1 MACYTPLM
9 PADDPMTPAASKEIV
24 VARIRLGVIHEK
36 AFARSQTRIPVA
48 PARALTA
55 PIEH

>member
-1 MACYTPLM
+1 M
-9 PADDPMTPAASKEIV
+9 PTDDPTTPAASKQIV

-36 AFARSQTRIPVA
+36 AFAHSQTRMPVA

-55 PIEH
+55 PMEH